1 MLFILTANLFVL
13 SSLFSEMIYTQ
24 FYIQSSKEAATENK
38 VGSCL
43 PIHDTVST
51 SYVKDKD

>member
-24 FYIQSSKEAATENK
+24 FYIQSSKEAVTENK

-43 PIHDTVST
+43 PIHATVST